1 MDRIAFVVGENFIY
15 WNSIFLTLGAGVAIC
30 FFLSFYIGK
39 CGNAVAG
46 FAVVPLSIVLSLVL
60 ARFFHWYSRSDSYAG
75 FLAAMTDY
83 TSGGYTLLGVFAGCV
98 LAAVIT
104 RVLFLH
110 RNLPRMLDCMS
121 IAGCAGIVVGRL
133 ASFFNSSDRGQ
144 VIESLKSLPW
154 VYPVTNTVS
163 GALEYRL
170 ATFVIQ
176 AMVAL
181 VLFIALAVFYV
192 RGQKKGLKDGDTCLV
207 FLLCYGASQVIL
219 DSTRYDSLFFRSN
232 GFVSIVQVMGALALG
247 LVIVLFSIRMV
258 KARGFKFWFVPI
270 WVVIAAAI
278 GGAGFMEYYVQRHG
292 DQAAFAYSVMSSCLA
307 VIIALTLLIRF
318 AAVRAEGKA
327 EKFVE

>member
-1 MDRIAFVVGENFIY
+1 MEKVAFINGGTFVYWSSIILTIAVI
-15 WNSIFLTLGAGVAIC
+15 AAIAC
-30 FFLSFYIGK
+30 F
-39 CGNAVAG
+39 AG
-46 FAVVPLSIVLSLVL
+46 FYLWKSKNGMALSLTVPVAL
-60 ARFFHWYSRSDSYAG
+60 LLSVVIARWVHWYCLTDSYSSLA
-75 FLAAMTDY
+75 AAMTDY
-83 TSGGYTLLGVFAGCV
+83 TWGGYALMGAFFGCLLTACIMR
-98 LAAVIT
+98 LI
-104 RVLFLH
+104 RVST
-110 RNLPRMLDCMS
+110 NLPEMLDSMCLAGGVG
-121 IAGCAGIVVGRL
+121 IAAGRL
-133 ASFFNSSDRGQ
+133 ASLFNASDRGQ
-144 VIESLKSLPW
+144 IVADTVQLPFA
-154 VYPVTNTVS
+154 YPVTNAVS

-176 AMVAL
+176 SMVAL
-181 VLFIALAVFYV
+181 VLFLALAVFYV